1 MKQVLMSTTNSV
13 ENAKS
18 IEYLGVVSAH
28 VVTGAGYFSDLAA
41 SFTDFFGGRSG
52 SYQRQLETIYD
63 EALEELS
70 RKTIA
75 KGGNAV
81 LGLKMD
87 IDNISG
93 KGMSMFMITAM
104 GTAASI
110 QFDKEEKQIDLPNA
124 ITSAA
129 LINEIAKRRILKIL
143 DDNGAVLPK
152 EDWETILLHPDK
164 DYALPITRRFFY
176 VKARSFQFAEDYL
189 QAFQNNYSSY
199 VQSVDRS
206 LIIPGVYEAMKNPDY
221 IPAARNLIKEFSLFD
236 AKYILDMI
244 YNGLLT
250 EALQVLEAEQPS
262 YNEGDLADMEA
273 IAGYFDQM
281 PDIGK
286 VEFVKGG
293 VFAKDAQKFICQ
305 CGHKNDIDVVFC
317 SDCGKN
323 IKGLNRFQ
331 VEVVNAFK
339 ARVAV
344 LREMLLK
351 DE

>member
-18 IEYLGVVSAH
+18 IEYLCVVSAH

-75 KGGNAV
+75 KGGDAV

-87 IDNISG
+87 IDSISG

-110 QFDKEEKQIDLPNA
+110 QFDKEEKQIDLPNVV
-124 ITSAA
+124 TSGA
-129 LINEIAKRRILKIL
+129 LVNEIAKRRILRIL
-143 DDNGAVLPK
+143 DDDSAVLPK

-164 DYALPITRRFFY
+164 EYALPITRRFFY
-176 VKARSFQFAEDYL
+176 VKARSFQYAEDYI

-199 VQSVDRS
+199 IQSVDRS
-206 LIIPGVYEAMKNPDY
+206 LIIPGVYEAIKNPDY
-221 IPAARNLIKEFSLFD
+221 TSAARNLIKEFSLFD
-236 AKYILDMI
+236 PKSLLDLLN
-244 YNGLLT
+244 NGYLT
-250 EALQVLEAEQPS
+250 ETLQVIEAEEPF
-262 YNEGDLADMEA
+262 YNEEDLADMDA
-273 IAGYFDQM
+273 IVDYLDQM
-281 PDIGK
+281 PDVGK

-293 VFAKDAQKFICQ
+293 VFAKDGQKFICQ
-305 CGHKNDIDVVFC
+305 CGRKNDFDVEFC

-331 VEVVNAFK
+331 VEVINAFK
-339 ARVAV
+339 NRVAV
-344 LREMLLK
+344 LHEMLLK
-351 DE
+351 NA

>member
-28 VVTGAGYFSDLAA
+28 VVTGAGYLSDLAA

-52 SYQRQLETIYD
+52 SYQRQLESIYD

-70 RKTIA
+70 RKATA

-110 QFDKEEKQIDLPNA
+110 QFEKEEKQIDIPNA
-124 ITSAA
+124 ITSSA

-143 DDNGAVLPK
+143 GDDSTALPK
-152 EDWETILLHPDK
+152 EDWEAILLHPDK
-164 DYALPITRRFFY
+164 DYALPITRRYFY
-176 VKARSFQFAEDYL
+176 VKARSLQYAEDYL

-206 LIIPGVYEAMKNPDY
+206 LIIPGVYEQMKNPDY
-221 IPAARNLIKEFSLFD
+221 VPAARKLIRELALFD
-236 AKYILDMI
+236 APNILDLI
-244 YNGLLT
+244 RNGFLS

-262 YNEGDLADMEA
+262 YNEEDLAGMEA
-273 IAGYFDQM
+273 IVTCLDQL
-281 PDIGK
+281 PDIGR

-293 VFAKDAQKFICQ
+293 VFAKDGKRYVCQ
-305 CGHKNDIDVVFC
+305 CGHKNDLDVEFC
-317 SDCGKN
+317 SDCGRN
-323 IKGLNRFQ
+323 IKGLNRYQ
-331 VEVVNAFK
+331 VEVTNIFK
-339 ARVAV
+339 NRVAV
-344 LREMLLK
+344 LHEMFLRDK
-351 DE
+351 